1 MLEQTT
7 PPTSKGITEAIR
19 LDIPPVYGDCE
30 IHSRAEVT
38 FILGIILGVS
48 LWVRLEME
56 LCNNV
61 SP

>member
-7 PPTSKGITEAIR
+7 PPTSKGITTTIR
-19 LDIPPVYGDCE
+19 LGVSSIDGDCQKY
-30 IHSRAEVT
+30 SWAEVT

-61 SP
+61 YP